1 MIILKR
7 LIDFFTMGS
16 DRPMRRLIAYYVVV
30 AAIMA
35 AVMYFFP
42 VVDRLLFSGER
53 LEELTRGTQVL
64 QDGLTTR
71 QFQLPEIGLPPRL
84 ELVIT
89 TTLIL
94 IGTLVLMLPASW
106 VYMSVQRSK
115 GINQSFVQTLIIL
128 PLVVAGIILIVRN
141 SLALAFSLAGVVAGV
156 RFRTTLTDSR
166 EITFVFLAIAVG
178 FAAGVQVMTVAAL
191 LSVIFNV
198 VLLLIWRYD
207 FGRNVLEPTA
217 ASQWAEP
224 LGELA
229 KQKSGDKVPDRDLVV
244 ALTPKKVAAL
254 EERFDR
260 VRGLVGAGG
269 KKPQY
274 NSVLAITAQHVG
286 DAQKK
291 VEPVID
297 EIAKRWKLDEV
308 VSNDGKP
315 DELYYLLRLRKS
327 TTEDELVTAIRSAAG
342 DVIESVDVELGAAL
356 TDNDK

>member
-1 MIILKR
+1 MVLLKR

-30 AAIMA
+30 AVVVGVI
-35 AVMYFFP
+35 MYFFP

-53 LEELTRGTQVL
+53 LEELTRGSQVL
-64 QDGLTTR
+64 QEGLQTH
-71 QFQLPEIGLPPRL
+71 QFALPEIGLPPRL

-128 PLVVAGIILIVRN
+128 PIVVAGIILIVRN

-224 LGELA
+224 LSELA
-229 KQKSGDKVPDRDLVV
+229 TQKAGEKVPDRDLVV

-274 NSVLAITAQHVG
+274 NSVLAVSAKDVSA
-286 DAQKK
+286 AQKQ
-291 VEPVID
+291 VEPVLD
-297 EIAKRWKLDEV
+297 EIVKRWKLDEV
-308 VSNDGKP
+308 VNNDGKP
-315 DELYYLLRLRKS
+315 SELYYLLRLRKS
-327 TTEDELVTAIRSAAG
+327 TTEDELITAIRAAAG
-342 DVIESVDVELGAAL
+342 DSIESVDVELGAAL
-356 TDNDK
+356 GKDDE